1 MTTLSLNQKAILLEL
16 LLATQLHGK
25 LSEPILQAVEKAQ
38 TLEDVNYSLSS
49 AIQELK
55 RANVFIVQLIESG
68 TEELRG

>member
-1 MTTLSLNQKAILLEL
+1 MTTLSSDQKAILLEL
-16 LLATQLHGK
+16 LLTTQLHGK

-68 TEELRG
+68 AEELRG